1 MPFLFVIPGPLREF
15 TRQRAEVRLDGRA
28 ATAGEALALLWA
40 ECPGTRDR
48 MLAETGDL
56 RPHVNVFVDGEN
68 IRRAGGLAAPVSPNA
83 EIVIV
88 PAVSGGMAAAKAVTR
103 CGWARSPLM
112 IDYHDGEWGVPVHD
126 DRVFFEF
133 LTLEGA
139 QAGLSWEIILRKREA
154 YREAF
159 DDFDPAR
166 VSRFTPARVE
176 KLLKNEGIV
185 RNRLKVESTV
195 KNAKAFLAVQKE
207 FGSFDAYVW
216 RFVGGK
222 PLVGHRQSMKDV
234 PARTAESDALSKDLL
249 ARGFKFV
256 GSTICY
262 AFMQATGLVNDH
274 TVDCFRYRSAPRRA
288 R

>member
-1 MPFLFVIPGPLREF
+1 MPFVFVIPGPLREF
-15 TRQRAEVRLDGRA
+15 TRQRAEIRLDGRA
-28 ATAGEALALLWA
+28 ATAGEALALLWNDS
-40 ECPGTRDR
+40 PGTRDR
-48 MLAETGDL
+48 MLAETGEL
-56 RPHVNVFVDGEN
+56 RPHVNVFVNGEN
-68 IRRAGGLAAPVSPNA
+68 IRQAGGLAAPVSPDA

-88 PAVSGGMAAAKAVTR
+88 PAVSGGTAAARAVTR
-103 CGWARSPLM
+103 CGWAGSPLM
-112 IDYHDGEWGVPVHD
+112 IDYHDREWGVPVHD

-139 QAGLSWEIILRKREA
+139 QAGLSWEIILRKRET

-159 DDFDPAR
+159 DGFDPAR
-166 VSRFTPARVE
+166 VARFTPARME

-207 FGSFDAYVW
+207 FGSFAAYVW
-216 RFVGGK
+216 RFVGGT
-222 PLVGHRQSMKDV
+222 PLVGHRRSMPDV

-274 TVDCFRYRSAPRRA
+274 TVDCFRYQPAPRRT